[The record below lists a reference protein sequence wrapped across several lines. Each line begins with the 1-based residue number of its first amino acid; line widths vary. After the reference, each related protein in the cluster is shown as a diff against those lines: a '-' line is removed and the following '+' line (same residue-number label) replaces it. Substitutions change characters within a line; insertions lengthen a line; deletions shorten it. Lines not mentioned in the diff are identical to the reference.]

1 MNVMTSLATIMLG
14 AADNT
19 FNFAMVGPAIVLGIT
34 SMGSCIGCYIAGAA
48 SHAVM
53 SRVEEG
59 HGKFIGMSAAPASQS
74 IYGFIL
80 MLLMSKAILAGTLSP
95 ISGIAMGIFSGI
107 AIMFSSI
114 FQGKV
119 CATGIQA
126 SAKQPAIFGKC
137 FAAVGIIES
146 FALFTFV
153 FSILIM

>member
-1 MNVMTSLATIMLG
+1 MDLLKDLAQI
-14 AADNT
+14 
-19 FNFAMVGPAIVLGIT
+19 GPIIVL
-34 SMGSCIGCYIAGAA
+34 SMGCCGSAIGCYIAGMA
-48 SHAVM
+48 SHAAM
-53 SRVEEG
+53 ARTEEG

-80 MLLMSKAILAGTLSP
+80 MLLMSRAIQDGSLSP
-95 ISGIAMGIFSGI
+95 ISGIAMGLFAGL
-107 AIMFSSI
+107 AFVASSV

-153 FSILIM
+153 FCILLL

>member
-1 MNVMTSLATIMLG
+1 MDINMI
-14 AADNT
+14 
-19 FNFAMVGPAIVLGIT
+19 GPVIVLSLSSI
-34 SMGSCIGCYIAGAA
+34 GSAIGCYTAGAA

-95 ISGIAMGIFSGI
+95 VSGIAMGVFSGLAI
-107 AIMFSSI
+107 AASAI
-114 FQGKV
+114 FQGRV

-137 FAAVGIIES
+137 FASVGIIES

-153 FSILIM
+153 FSILLL

>member
-1 MNVMTSLATIMLG
+1 M
-14 AADNT
+14 D
-19 FNFAMVGPAIVLGIT
+19 FNMVGPIMVLGLSSI
-34 SMGSCIGCYIAGAA
+34 GSCIGCYIAGAA
-48 SHAVM
+48 SHAAM
-53 SRVEEG
+53 SRVDEG

-95 ISGIAMGIFSGI
+95 VSGVAMGLFAGLAFI
-107 AIMFSSI
+107 ASSV

-126 SAKQPAIFGKC
+126 SAKEPAIFGKC

-153 FSILIM
+153 FCILLL